1 MILRGEY
8 PGEADAILADWT
20 LYNLA
25 LYRLAE
31 EHIGSAQRAEKV
43 REDAAV
49 SAAKK
54 AASGTPP
61 RRRRRG

>member
-1 MILRGEY
+1 MIVRGEY
-8 PGEADAILADWT
+8 PGEAEAILADWT

-31 EHIGSAQRAEKV
+31 ERIGTAQRAEQA

-54 AASGTPP
+54 AASGPP
-61 RRRRRG
+61 RRRRA